1 MNLKQ
6 PVGTQNVLTQKYSN
20 EEYDILRSTFNNNDE
35 LLIAIR
41 NFLLQKPLTDFEKK
55 ILGENLRGG
64 GMKEVMEKVM
74 FERDNPIMHE
84 IDEWEI
90 EDIRGRLADNA
101 AQMIKAK
108 ALTLQYFNQEFG
120 ILFEETQE
128 SVNIKLVNLLNFEG
142 MTNEEIYINFV
153 ARSNIVKKVFE
164 YTRNLKLLGY
174 VGNLT
179 PEERAKLSKQNSG
192 K

>member
-1 MNLKQ
+1 MSNKS
-6 PVGTQNVLTQKYSN
+6 VGSQNVMTQKYSV

-41 NFLLQKPLTDFEKK
+41 NSLLQKPLTEFEQRTLSNSLKDSS
-55 ILGENLRGG
+55 L
-64 GMKEVMEKVM
+64 KEVMEKVL
-74 FERDNPIMHE
+74 FERNNPIMHE
-84 IDEWEI
+84 VDEWEI

-101 AQMIKAK
+101 SHIIQAK
-108 ALTLQYFNQEFG
+108 ALTLQYFNQEFEK
-120 ILFEETQE
+120 LFGERPEVIRL
-128 SVNIKLVNLLNFEG
+128 SNLLVFEG
-142 MTNEEIYINFV
+142 KSNEEIYINFI

-174 VGNLT
+174 VGNMT